1 MNDVPQRV
9 LYLGPDQL
17 VVLVYNCFYI
27 RDICKNVAAFRLTAR
42 GQSPHPRSGLASDW
56 FAYDFSSA
64 TRKNVRRRHSCPGS
78 WKNNHACPETDA
90 IMPMRHDGQWYYN
103 DLEPGTQYNIIRNHR
118 SSTGN
123 VDIYSKIR
131 YTCDE
136 FPPATWVEGGD
147 GEDADRPGTT
157 RCAAMRCN
165 TGVKAEQDCK
175 KKLNNHLFTGE
186 GNPG

>member
-1 MNDVPQRV
+1 MNDVPQKV

-17 VVLVYNCFYI
+17 VVLVYNCFYL
-27 RDICKNVAAFRLTAR
+27 RDICKNQAAFYRTAR
-42 GQSPHPRSGLASDW
+42 GQALHPRSGVGNNW
-56 FAYDFSSA
+56 FAYDFNSA
-64 TRKNVRRRHSCPGS
+64 TRKNRRRSHSCPGS
-78 WKNNHACPETDA
+78 WKDNHPCPESDP
-90 IMPMRHDGQWYYN
+90 IMPMRHDGEWYHN

-118 SSTGN
+118 GSNGN

-147 GEDADRPGTT
+147 GEDSDRPGTT

-165 TGVKAEQDCK
+165 TGVKSEQDCK
-175 KKLNNHLFTGE
+175 
-186 GNPG
+186 